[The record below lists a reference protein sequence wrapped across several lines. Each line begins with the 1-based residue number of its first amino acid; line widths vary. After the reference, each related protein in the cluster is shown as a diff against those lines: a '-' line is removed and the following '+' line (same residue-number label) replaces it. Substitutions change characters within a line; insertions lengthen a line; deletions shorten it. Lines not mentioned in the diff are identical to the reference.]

1 MGPGSALFKLMAAV
15 RRRFGI
21 TYMARSPQSRGL
33 MLRIRGTILV
43 LAAAL
48 MQLSCGSSQD
58 EPTVIRF
65 WALGNE
71 GEMVRPLIPEFERA
85 NPGIRVIVQQLPWTA
100 AHEKLLTAFA
110 GESTPDVSQ
119 LGNTWLGE
127 FSALNALEPLDRLVR
142 QSRVVQLDDYFDG
155 VLRMNRI
162 DSSLF
167 GIPWYVDTRV
177 IYYRRD
183 LLRKAGYTG
192 PPTTWQEMLRLCE
205 IMQRKARDEGKK
217 QYPFFLPT
225 NEWVPAIVLGAQSG
239 GDFLRDDNTRGNFSG
254 PKFRSAFRLLA
265 SFYENEYS
273 PSGQQ
278 LITNMYN
285 SFSDG
290 LITMYISGPW
300 NIGEFGRRIAP
311 SLQSEWMT
319 APLPSMDTTYP
330 GVSLPLG
337 TSLVVFRQSRH
348 KEAAWKLIEFLASR
362 EQSLALYR
370 ITGNLPPRKSSWED
384 SSLAHNPYVRAFY
397 RQMQRLEPLPQ
408 VPEWEQIVIKL
419 QLYVEYIATK
429 TLTVEEAL
437 ARFDREVDQMLAKR
451 RWLVERRKQP

>member
-1 MGPGSALFKLMAAV
+1 MM
-15 RRRFGI
+15 I
-21 TYMARSPQSRGL
+21 C
-33 MLRIRGTILV
+33 IRGTTLV

-48 MQLSCGSSQD
+48 LQLSCSSSQD

-65 WALGNE
+65 WGLGNE
-71 GEMVRPLIPEFERA
+71 GEMVRQLIPEFERA
-85 NPGIRVIVQQLPWTA
+85 NPGIRVIVQQMPWTA

-119 LGNTWLGE
+119 LGNTWLPE
-127 FSALNALEPLDRLVR
+127 FAVLNALEPLDPFVR
-142 QSRVVQLDDYFDG
+142 QSRIVQLDDYFDG
-155 VLRMNRI
+155 VLKMNRI
-162 DSSLF
+162 DSSLY

-183 LLRKAGYTG
+183 LLRQAGYTE
-192 PPTTWQEMLRLCE
+192 PPTTWQEMLRLCQ
-205 IMQRKARDEGKK
+205 IMQRKARDAGRK

-225 NEWVPAIVLGAQSG
+225 NEWVPAIALGAQSG

-254 PKFRSAFRLLA
+254 PKFRKSFELLA
-265 SFYENEYS
+265 SFYEKEFS

-278 LITNMYN
+278 LITNLYN

-290 LITMYISGPW
+290 LIAMYITGPW
-300 NIGEFGRRIAP
+300 NVGEFGRRIAP
-311 SLQSEWMT
+311 RLQNEWMT

-337 TSLVVFRQSRH
+337 TSLAIFRRSRH
-348 KEAAWKLIEFLASR
+348 KQEAWKLVEFLASR
-362 EQSLALYR
+362 EQSIAFYR
-370 ITGNLPPRKSSWED
+370 ITGNLPPRKSAWED
-384 SSLAHNPYVRAFY
+384 SSLAHNPYIRAFY
-397 RQMQRLEPLPQ
+397 RQMQRLEPLPP
-408 VPEWEQIVIKL
+408 VPEWEQIAIKL

-429 TLTVEEAL
+429 TLTVDEAL
-437 ARFDREVDQMLAKR
+437 SRFDKEVDQMLAKR

>member
-1 MGPGSALFKLMAAV
+1 M
-15 RRRFGI
+15 
-21 TYMARSPQSRGL
+21 
-33 MLRIRGTILV
+33 MLCIRGTTLV

-48 MQLSCGSSQD
+48 LQLSCSSSQD

-65 WALGNE
+65 WGLGNE
-71 GEMVRPLIPEFERA
+71 GEMVRQLIPEFERA
-85 NPGIRVIVQQLPWTA
+85 NPGIRVIVQQMPWTA

-119 LGNTWLGE
+119 LGNTWLPE
-127 FSALNALEPLDRLVR
+127 FSVLNALEPLDPFVR

-155 VLRMNRI
+155 VLKMNRI

-183 LLRKAGYTG
+183 LLRQAGYTE
-192 PPTTWQEMLRLCE
+192 PPTTWREMLRLCE
-205 IMQRKARDEGKK
+205 IMQRKAREEGRK

-225 NEWVPAIVLGAQSG
+225 NEWVPAIALGAQSG

-254 PKFRSAFRLLA
+254 PKFRKSFELLA
-265 SFYENEYS
+265 SFYEKEFS

-278 LITNMYN
+278 LITNLYN

-290 LITMYISGPW
+290 LIAMYITGPW

-311 SLQSEWMT
+311 RLKNEWMT

-337 TSLVVFRQSRH
+337 TSLAIFRQSRH
-348 KEAAWKLIEFLASR
+348 KQEAWKLIEFLASR
-362 EQSLALYR
+362 EQSIAFYR
-370 ITGNLPPRKSSWED
+370 ITGNLPPRKSAWED
-384 SSLAHNPYVRAFY
+384 SSLAHNPYIRAFY
-397 RQMQRLEPLPQ
+397 RQMQRLEPLPP
-408 VPEWEQIVIKL
+408 VPEWEQIAIKL

-429 TLTVEEAL
+429 TLTVDEAL
-437 ARFDREVDQMLAKR
+437 SRFDKEVDQMLAKR

>member
-1 MGPGSALFKLMAAV
+1 M
-15 RRRFGI
+15 
-21 TYMARSPQSRGL
+21 
-33 MLRIRGTILV
+33 MLCIRGTTLV

-48 MQLSCGSSQD
+48 LQLSCSSSQD

-65 WALGNE
+65 WGLGNE
-71 GEMVRPLIPEFERA
+71 GEMVRQLIPEFERA
-85 NPGIRVIVQQLPWTA
+85 NPGIRVIVQQMPWTA

-119 LGNTWLGE
+119 LGNTWLPE
-127 FSALNALEPLDRLVR
+127 FSVLNALEPLDPFVR

-155 VLRMNRI
+155 VLKMNRI

-183 LLRKAGYTG
+183 LLRQAGYTE
-192 PPTTWQEMLRLCE
+192 PPTTWREMLRLCE
-205 IMQRKARDEGKK
+205 IMQQKAREEGRK

-225 NEWVPAIVLGAQSG
+225 NEWVPAIALGAQSG

-254 PKFRSAFRLLA
+254 PKFRKSFELLA
-265 SFYENEYS
+265 SFYEKEFS

-278 LITNMYN
+278 LITNLYN

-290 LITMYISGPW
+290 LIAMYITGPW

-311 SLQSEWMT
+311 KLQNEWMT

-337 TSLVVFRQSRH
+337 TSLAIFRRSRH
-348 KEAAWKLIEFLASR
+348 KPEAWKLVEFLASR
-362 EQSLALYR
+362 EQSIAFYR
-370 ITGNLPPRKSSWED
+370 ITGNLPPRKSAWED
-384 SSLAHNPYVRAFY
+384 SSLAHNPYIRAFY

-419 QLYVEYIATK
+419 QLYVEYVATK

-437 ARFDREVDQMLAKR
+437 GRFDREVDQMLAKR

>member
-1 MGPGSALFKLMAAV
+1 M
-15 RRRFGI
+15 
-21 TYMARSPQSRGL
+21 
-33 MLRIRGTILV
+33 MLCIRGTTLV

-48 MQLSCGSSQD
+48 LQLSCGSSQD

-65 WALGNE
+65 WGLGNE
-71 GEMVRPLIPEFERA
+71 GEMVRQLIPEFERA
-85 NPGIRVIVQQLPWTA
+85 NPGIRVIVQQVPWTA

-119 LGNTWLGE
+119 LGNTWLSE
-127 FSALNALEPLDRLVR
+127 FSVLNALEPLDRFVR
-142 QSRVVQLDDYFDG
+142 QSRIVQLDDYFDG
-155 VLRMNRI
+155 VLKMNRI

-183 LLRKAGYTG
+183 LLRQAGYTE
-192 PPTTWQEMLRLCE
+192 PPTTWQEVLRLCE
-205 IMQRKARDEGKK
+205 IMQRKAREEGRK

-225 NEWVPAIVLGAQSG
+225 NEWIPAIALGAQSG

-254 PKFRSAFRLLA
+254 PKFRKAFALLA
-265 SFYENEYS
+265 SFYEKEYS

-311 SLQSEWMT
+311 RVQTEWMT
-319 APLPSMDTTYP
+319 APLPSMDATYP

-337 TSLVVFRQSRH
+337 TSLVVFQHSRH

-362 EQSLALYR
+362 EQSIALYR
-370 ITGNLPPRKSSWED
+370 ITGNLPPRKSAWED

-437 ARFDREVDQMLAKR
+437 GRFDREVDQMLAKR

>member
-1 MGPGSALFKLMAAV
+1 MFKLIAAV
-15 RRRFGI
+15 RLRYGV
-21 TYMARSPQSRGL
+21 TSVARSPQFRSM
-33 MLRIRGTILV
+33 MLCIRWTTLI

-48 MQLSCGSSQD
+48 LQLSCSSSKD

-65 WALGNE
+65 WGLGNE
-71 GEMVRPLIPEFERA
+71 GEMVRQLIPEFERA
-85 NPGIRVIVQQLPWTA
+85 NPGIRVIVQQMPWTA

-119 LGNTWLGE
+119 LGNTWLPE
-127 FSALNALEPLDRLVR
+127 FSVLNALEPLDPFVR
-142 QSRVVQLDDYFDG
+142 QSRIVQVDDYFDG
-155 VLRMNRI
+155 VLKMNRI

-183 LLRKAGYTG
+183 LLRQAGYTE

-205 IMQRKARDEGKK
+205 IMQRKAREEGRK

-225 NEWVPAIVLGAQSG
+225 NEWVPAIALGAQYG

-254 PKFRSAFRLLA
+254 PKFRKAFGLLA
-265 SFYENEYS
+265 SFYEKEYS

-278 LITNMYN
+278 LITNLYN

-290 LITMYISGPW
+290 LIAMYITGPW

-311 SLQSEWMT
+311 RLQNEWMT

-337 TSLVVFRQSRH
+337 TSLAIFRQSRH
-348 KEAAWKLIEFLASR
+348 KEAAWKLVEFLASR
-362 EQSLALYR
+362 EQSIAFYR
-370 ITGNLPPRKSSWED
+370 ITGNLPPRKSAWED
-384 SSLAHNPYVRAFY
+384 SSLAHNPYIRAFY
-397 RQMQRLEPLPQ
+397 RQMQRLEPLPP
-408 VPEWEQIVIKL
+408 VPEWEQIAIKL

-429 TLTVEEAL
+429 TLTVDEAL
-437 ARFDREVDQMLAKR
+437 SRFDKEVDQMLAKR